1 MLILNAPIKRYRV
14 SECLKKQDPGCL
26 GGSGFEPLPLN
37 QDVILESGIESHI
50 GLLVGS
56 LLLSGPNFLPLSSL
70 SLSLM
75 LSKIKS
81 LLKKQGP

>member
-56 LLLSGPNFLPLSSL
+56 LLLSGPNFLPLSLSL
-70 SLSLM
+70 SLSC
-75 LSKIKS
+75 SQK
-81 LLKKQGP
+81 